1 MKNCEGKKNLQLPT
15 IPVFPTSFGA
25 HALFCAPLEA
35 MHAVTIISLKAID
48 LYNYLYTHVDQQ
60 IDSSVFTEVHSDHRE

>member
-1 MKNCEGKKNLQLPT
+1 MKNCEGKKNCSSPLFQ
-15 IPVFPTSFGA
+15 FAPTSFGA